1 MLNLCLANVKLLVY
15 YFHMDKHRVKID
27 SLIVKQAIRD
37 VASKDEEK
45 AIQALNYFKSKDFV
59 TLCDR
64 NDIDS
69 NKVQESVI
77 SMVDHPIISRK
88 KISNKI
94 ANLIDESFVVG
105 VLSR

>member
-1 MLNLCLANVKLLVY
+1 
-15 YFHMDKHRVKID
+15 
-27 SLIVKQAIRD
+27 
-37 VASKDEEK
+37 
-45 AIQALNYFKSKDFV
+45 V

-94 ANLIDESFVVG
+94 ANLIDESFVIG